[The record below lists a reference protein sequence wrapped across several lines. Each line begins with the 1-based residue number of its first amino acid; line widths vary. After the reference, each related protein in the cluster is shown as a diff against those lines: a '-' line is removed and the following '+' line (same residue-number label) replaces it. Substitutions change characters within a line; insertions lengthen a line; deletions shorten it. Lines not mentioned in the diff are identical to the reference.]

1 MIYINYLIEKFL
13 NLIRFKITSIIGARM
28 LLGRCPNLGCVAHIL
43 LGRCTNLRW
52 GHQIIGALP
61 QSPLCQAF
69 SLTGEDGTWSFYCQ
83 PEGLTQ
89 QSDGQRPSE
98 LANHTTTRWAT
109 SIGIEN

>member
-1 MIYINYLIEKFL
+1 LNMILYIFWI
-13 NLIRFKITSIIGARM
+13 KISDLAPISGVLHTYYWG
-28 LLGRCPNLGCVAHIL
+28 VAPFSV
-43 LGRCTNLRW
+43 G

-98 LANHTTTRWAT
+98 LANHTTKRWAT